1 MKPVLD
7 ANGTP
12 IVGVFKD
19 PVGSIVVDDQAAYE
33 KYKREKKNLEKV
45 ATLAENCTDIMH
57 RLDRLEG
64 SVDKIATL
72 LVAINSKL
80 GKL

>member
-57 RLDRLEG
+57 RLDRLED

>member
-7 ANGTP
+7 ASGTP

-45 ATLAENCTDIMH
+45 ATLAENYTDIMH
-57 RLDRLEG
+57 RLDHLED

>member
-45 ATLAENCTDIMH
+45 ATLAENYTDIMH
-57 RLDRLEG
+57 RLDHLED

-80 GKL
+80 GNL

>member
-12 IVGVFKD
+12 IVGIFKD

-45 ATLAENCTDIMH
+45 ATLAENYTDIMH
-57 RLDRLEG
+57 RLDHLED

>member
-19 PVGSIVVDDQAAYE
+19 PIGSIVVDDQAAYE

-45 ATLAENCTDIMH
+45 ATFAENCTDIMH
-57 RLDRLEG
+57 RLDHLED

>member
-19 PVGSIVVDDQAAYE
+19 HFGSIVVDDQDAYE

-45 ATLAENCTDIMH
+45 ATLAENYTDIMH
-57 RLDRLEG
+57 RLDHLED

>member
-45 ATLAENCTDIMH
+45 ATLAENYTDIMH
-57 RLDRLEG
+57 RLDHLED

>member
-19 PVGSIVVDDQAAYE
+19 PVGSIVVDDQTAYE

-45 ATLAENCTDIMH
+45 ATLAENYTDIMH
-57 RLDRLEG
+57 RLDHLED

>member
-7 ANGTP
+7 ASGTP